1 MVKNKKRI
9 EAPAKVAP
17 ESQDAIDVNEF
28 IQSLPKDKQETAMQ
42 IMFAVEQSTSFR
54 GPLPAP
60 EDFKAYQEVL
70 PDAPERILS
79 MAEKQLN
86 HRTDIEKTIVEK
98 NLSLSNRGQWM
109 GFILAILFLI
119 ASMILAFTGHEL
131 LSSIIMGSTLLGV
144 LVVFVLNKLPWFN
157 KGHENVL
164 ENIDDA

>member
-1 MVKNKKRI
+1 MVNNKKKTGI
-9 EAPAKVAP
+9 PIKAVP
-17 ESQDAIDVNEF
+17 ENQDTVDVNEF

-42 IMFAVEQSTSFR
+42 LMFAVEQSTSFR

-79 MAEKQLN
+79 MAEKQLG
-86 HRTDIEKTIVEK
+86 HRTDIEKTIVER
-98 NLSLSNRGQWM
+98 NLSLSDRGQWM

-119 ASMILAFTGHEL
+119 ASMVLAFTGHEL
-131 LSSIIMGSTLLGV
+131 LGSIIMGSTLLGV

-157 KGHENVL
+157 KDSRNIL
-164 ENIDDA
+164 EDIEGE